1 MTDTSQSRA
10 QSPPTGYRE
19 EPSGWVGWLVFAG
32 VVLIIVGSVQDL
44 EGVLALSGHRTPE
57 PLLLHDLTAWGVVH
71 LVLAL
76 VLVLTGLGLLA
87 GVPAARIGAVLLA
100 ALSVLANVAFTPAFT
115 AGSAVVIVLDLVVIY
130 VVTVHGGEL
139 RSPTY

>member
-1 MTDTSQSRA
+1 MAGLPAARGWA
-10 QSPPTGYRE
+10 
-19 EPSGWVGWLVFAG
+19 GWVVFAG
-32 VVLIIVGSVQDL
+32 LVLILVGAGQVL

-57 PLLLHDLTAWGVVH
+57 PLLLDDLTTWAVVH

-87 GVPAARIGAVLLA
+87 GVPAARVGAVILA
-100 ALSVLANVAFTPAFT
+100 ALSVLANVAFTPAFP

-130 VVTVHGGEL
+130 AVTVHGGEL